1 MSFVHDMITGMTAR
15 ASVASDGTQGND
27 RSYVPTLSSDGR
39 YIVFNSD
46 ATNLVVGD
54 TNGRTDVFLTLNPL
68 APHNQAPV
76 LNPIGNKSV
85 NEGQTLSFTLSATD
99 PDTGDTLTYSATN
112 TPPGSTFDPAT
123 RTFSWTPDYTQAG
136 NYPDVEFMVTD
147 NGSPMMLDLEDI
159 TITVGDVNRAP
170 VLSNPGPQQVLEH
183 ATTTFTVSATDPDG
197 NAVTLSASGM
207 PSGATFNTSTGVFSW
222 TPGYPT
228 AGVYTPTFIATDNGS
243 PVASSSVDVVIT
255 VGSNPTPSEQDQ
267 TLTNTVVSY
276 NLPSNITNQ
285 YLQNLDKAAQFI
297 QSGRANKAIS
307 ELNNFISKVNNDYSH
322 GNITLA
328 EKNQMVTMAQALI
341 NALQ

>member
-1 MSFVHDMITGMTAR
+1 MSAEGRYVTFDTIASNLVAGDTNGTYDVFVHDMITGMTAR

-123 RTFSWTPDYTQAG
+123 RT
-136 NYPDVEFMVTD
+136 
-147 NGSPMMLDLEDI
+147 SPGRRIILR
-159 TITVGDVNRAP
+159 RAIIP
-170 VLSNPGPQQVLEH
+170 
-183 ATTTFTVSATDPDG
+183 
-197 NAVTLSASGM
+197 TLSS
-207 PSGATFNTSTGVFSW
+207 
-222 TPGYPT
+222 
-228 AGVYTPTFIATDNGS
+228 
-243 PVASSSVDVVIT
+243 
-255 VGSNPTPSEQDQ
+255 
-267 TLTNTVVSY
+267 
-276 NLPSNITNQ
+276 
-285 YLQNLDKAAQFI
+285 
-297 QSGRANKAIS
+297 
-307 ELNNFISKVNNDYSH
+307 
-322 GNITLA
+322 
-328 EKNQMVTMAQALI
+328 
-341 NALQ
+341 

>member
-1 MSFVHDMITGMTAR
+1 
-15 ASVASDGTQGND
+15 
-27 RSYVPTLSSDGR
+27 
-39 YIVFNSD
+39 
-46 ATNLVVGD
+46 
-54 TNGRTDVFLTLNPL
+54 
-68 APHNQAPV
+68 
-76 LNPIGNKSV
+76 
-85 NEGQTLSFTLSATD
+85 
-99 PDTGDTLTYSATN
+99 
-112 TPPGSTFDPAT
+112 
-123 RTFSWTPDYTQAG
+123 
-136 NYPDVEFMVTD
+136 MVTD

-285 YLQNLDKAAQFI
+285 YLQNLDKAAQYI